1 MLHGCIHYASSISDV
16 VFIPMTD
23 GQFLW
28 FLDQILRKSIPNL
41 MRCYL
46 KRVFIFLLLV
56 EDNPSEKLY
65 DDLKM
70 ACYFWLLKFDD
81 ESLIAKRRDLQH
93 ERKNRLMLI
102 FGYNICGI

>member
-1 MLHGCIHYASSISDV
+1 
-16 VFIPMTD
+16 MTD

-28 FLDQILRKSIPNL
+28 FLDQILGKSIPNL

-46 KRVFIFLLLV
+46 KRVFIFLLLM

>member
-1 MLHGCIHYASSISDV
+1 
-16 VFIPMTD
+16 
-23 GQFLW
+23 
-28 FLDQILRKSIPNL
+28 

-46 KRVFIFLLLV
+46 KRAFILLLLM

-81 ESLIAKRRDLQH
+81 KCLIAKRSKETCNTKGR
-93 ERKNRLMLI
+93 I
-102 FGYNICGI
+102 G